1 MTLIDIAASILSSAT
16 HRVETSAQNI
26 ANMTTPGYK
35 ARREF
40 PSIATTNAITESEAT
55 KPASYSD
62 FTSGK
67 LTKTGNPFDL
77 ALTGPG
83 FFVVRS
89 ADSEF
94 YTRDGQFSRSADGRL
109 MTPDGLV
116 LQGTN
121 GDVTVSS
128 SAKFL
133 ADGTVVDGNQPIA
146 RLAIADFSDLTSL
159 RSSGGG
165 LFSAP
170 MESRRDLPLPNI
182 EQGALETSNVSTA
195 DEMITMMASLR
206 SAEMGQHV
214 VQTYDDL
221 MGRVLTAF
229 GQS

>member
-1 MTLIDIAASILSSAT
+1 MTLIDIAASIISGAT
-16 HRVETSAQNI
+16 RRVETSAQNI

-40 PSIATTNAITESEAT
+40 PSIAASNAIAEPGGTIA
-55 KPASYSD
+55 ANYSD
-62 FTSGK
+62 FTTGK
-67 LTKTGNPFDL
+67 LSKTGSPFDL

-94 YTRDGQFSRSADGRL
+94 YTRDGQFSRGADGRL
-109 MTPDGLV
+109 MTPDGLA

-121 GDVTVSS
+121 GDVTVSA
-128 SAKFL
+128 SAKVL
-133 ADGTVVDGNQPIA
+133 ADGTVIDGGQPVA
-146 RLAIADFSDLTSL
+146 RLAVADFSDLKSL
-159 RSSGGG
+159 RSAGGS
-165 LFSAP
+165 LFFATDA
-170 MESRRDLPLPNI
+170 SRRDLPLPTV

-221 MGRVLTAF
+221 MGRVLTTF